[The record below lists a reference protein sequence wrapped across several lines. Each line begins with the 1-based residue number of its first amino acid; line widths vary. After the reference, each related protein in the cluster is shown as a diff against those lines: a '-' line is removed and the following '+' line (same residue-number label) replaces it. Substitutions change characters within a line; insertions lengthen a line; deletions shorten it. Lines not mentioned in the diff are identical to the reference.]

1 MNYKDLRSYISY
13 NFAKISNEFG
23 KLDSRN
29 DIRKNVDTNE
39 LDKVNLLEI
48 KNNLLII
55 ISKIDSFLNS

>member
-1 MNYKDLRSYISY
+1 MTYKDLRSYISY
-13 NFAKISNEFG
+13 NFSKISNEFG

-55 ISKIDSFLNS
+55 VSKIDSFLNS